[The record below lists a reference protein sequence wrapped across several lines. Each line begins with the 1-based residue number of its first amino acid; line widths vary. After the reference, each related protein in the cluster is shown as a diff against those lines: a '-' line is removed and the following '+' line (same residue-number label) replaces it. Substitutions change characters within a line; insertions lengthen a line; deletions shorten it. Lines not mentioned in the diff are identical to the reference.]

1 MLTSFLNSFIRL
13 RSVLRSKEHT
23 VEAAQS
29 NKPVESKLKCP
40 RNKEKDNETDSSPQ
54 TVKKPRKSRAKNSIT
69 FSDTVKK
76 ESEKTVGRRAD
87 STIINYRTAVNSFRS
102 FLHGD
107 DIPLSALTNEKVL
120 FFREHLIDKGISENT
135 ASCYIRSLRSL
146 YKKYY
151 ENKSKNSVFPFS
163 GVPLGN
169 YRTVKRPISM
179 EEMKSIKDLD
189 LKEGTPVYFVRD
201 LLLFSFSACGMPMID
216 MAFLEKSNIRDGK
229 IIYNRHKTGQTVVIK
244 VLPIMQM
251 IIDRYSAQDSKYVF
265 PILSRMSR
273 YGKPRKYSSILC
285 RYNYYL
291 RKLGEDAG
299 VSIRLSSYVARHTW
313 ATMAFSIGID
323 INVISRALGH
333 TSTRTTMIY
342 INSIEDKKV
351 FDACEGVAF
360 SFPLP

>member
-1 MLTSFLNSFIRL
+1 
-13 RSVLRSKEHT
+13 
-23 VEAAQS
+23 
-29 NKPVESKLKCP
+29 
-40 RNKEKDNETDSSPQ
+40 
-54 TVKKPRKSRAKNSIT
+54 
-69 FSDTVKK
+69 
-76 ESEKTVGRRAD
+76 
-87 STIINYRTAVNSFRS
+87 
-102 FLHGD
+102 
-107 DIPLSALTNEKVL
+107 
-120 FFREHLIDKGISENT
+120 
-135 ASCYIRSLRSL
+135 
-146 YKKYY
+146 
-151 ENKSKNSVFPFS
+151 
-163 GVPLGN
+163 
-169 YRTVKRPISM
+169 
-179 EEMKSIKDLD
+179 
-189 LKEGTPVYFVRD
+189 
-201 LLLFSFSACGMPMID
+201 
-216 MAFLEKSNIRDGK
+216 
-229 IIYNRHKTGQTVVIK
+229 
-244 VLPIMQM
+244 MQM

-291 RKLGEDAG
+291 RKLGINAG